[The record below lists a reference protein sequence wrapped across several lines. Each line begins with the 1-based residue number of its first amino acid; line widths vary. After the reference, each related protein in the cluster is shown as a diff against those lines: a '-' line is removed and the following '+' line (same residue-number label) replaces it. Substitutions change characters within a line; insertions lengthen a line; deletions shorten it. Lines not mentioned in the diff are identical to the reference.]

1 MYVYLSPENIALWLI
16 AVFSLLLAGHIWQR
30 RYTPGTLPLGLL
42 LITNLAWALGTAAES
57 APSLAPAVTSQFYWH
72 YLAVSGTF
80 LLPLAWLLFIIYE
93 TGRVHW
99 LTRRNVLLFSL
110 LPVLLVILIWTNGF
124 HNLVWRNPFPNNGIL
139 GLNPVSNIG
148 PAGWAVVTMS
158 YLSGIFS
165 TALIFHS
172 LINSKKQNRVPF
184 ILLGFCTLASI
195 AAAVYTFLRYSEVR
209 TDGMLLY
216 VHCFCNLIFVF
227 VLFRY
232 RLVNI
237 LPFAFDAAIAGLK
250 DGIVILSP
258 QNQIIFMN
266 EVAGKILR
274 KAGKD
279 YAGKNAEQVFSGFPT
294 LLEKVLGKPL
304 ECQDKI
310 SLSTSDGRE
319 YYELNLSVIQGYWK
333 NSLGRLIVL
342 RNITHRVE
350 AEESSRRSLAMLAQS
365 EDLYR
370 QLVENINEVI
380 FILNPDGV
388 FSYIS
393 PVVERAT
400 GFSPQEMIGQ
410 HYEMFVHPEDLE
422 FLRESIQKSMDGQ
435 SSSSEFRVI
444 KKNGSI
450 AHILADYRRLVHN
463 GRFAGIHGVLTD
475 ITKRKNA
482 EVALDRRV
490 NQLMLLNEI
499 GEKISAVMEIDS
511 IFTSVTHLIR
521 ENFGYYY
528 VALFIPD
535 PENQTVRLRST
546 SGAFSSNLPRDHT
559 LNFGQGMVGW
569 VAQNQIKLLANDV
582 LEEPSYIN
590 LYPDKIITRSELT
603 VPISLGEELV
613 GVLDIQSPRV
623 NAFDENDVRVMKT
636 VADQIAVAIENSR
649 LYEEVR
655 LQLRERERKENILR
669 IQRDLVVGLNSTTRL
684 NDMLHVAV
692 EILSIELYESAV
704 AIFLLDRRKKITATS
719 CTSQYPKNVWKKKD
733 WLANGNVGWV
743 SRHRQPALISDL
755 AEAEQSHNLPSEAA
769 SQITVPLLSG
779 ARVIGIVDIQ
789 NNRADAL
796 SAEDLHLVTILADNL
811 VVLVEKARL
820 FEEVERARN
829 ELQKR
834 ANDLEAANERLREL
848 DRLKSQFLAN
858 MSHELRTPLNS
869 IIGFSE
875 ILIDE
880 VTGPLNDEQRECA
893 LDIHESGAHLLA
905 LISDLLD
912 FSKIEAG
919 RMALDYSGWSV
930 KEFFEE
936 LRTTISP
943 LTEKKA
949 QLLSFQSEPDLPCAT
964 ADRVRMKQV
973 FINLLSN
980 ANKFTPNG
988 GLISVSCW
996 TVKPDRMLFAVSD
1009 TGIGI
1014 KTEDQHVIF
1023 EEFRQADGTLTRE
1036 APGTGLGLAISKR
1049 IVELHQGMIWVES
1062 EFGKGST
1069 FYVSL
1074 PILQQGDMI

>member
-16 AVFSLLLAGHIWQR
+16 AVFSLLLAGQIWQR

-57 APSLAPAVTSQFYWH
+57 APSLAPTVTAQYYWH
-72 YLAVSGTF
+72 YLAATGTF
-80 LLPLAWLLFIIYE
+80 LLPLAWLVFIIYE
-93 TGRVHW
+93 AGRSHW
-99 LTRRNVLLFSL
+99 LTRRNILLFSL
-110 LPVLLVILIWTNGF
+110 LPALLVILIWTNGL
-124 HNLVWRNPFPNNGIL
+124 HNLIWQNPFPDNGIL

-148 PAGWAVVTMS
+148 PAGWVGVTLS
-158 YLSGIFS
+158 FLSGIFS
-165 TALIFHS
+165 TVLIFHS
-172 LINSKKQNRVPF
+172 LKNSERQNRVPF
-184 ILLGFCTLASI
+184 LLLGICTLASI
-195 AAAVYTFLRYSEVR
+195 AAAAYTFLRYSEIR

-227 VLFRY
+227 VLIRY

-237 LPFAFDAAIAGLK
+237 LPMAFDAVIAGLK
-250 DGIVILSP
+250 DGMIILSP
-258 QNQIIFMN
+258 QNRIVFMN
-266 EVAGKILR
+266 EVAGKIV
-274 KAGKD
+274 GNEGND
-279 YAGKNAEQVFSGFPT
+279 YAGKTAEQVFANFPT
-294 LLEKVLGKPL
+294 LLEKIQSSPL
-304 ECQDKI
+304 EHQDSI
-310 SLSTSDGRE
+310 SLSTATGTE
-319 YYELNLSVIQGYWK
+319 YYELNLSVIRGYAS
-333 NSLGRLIVL
+333 NILGRLVVL

-350 AEESSRRSLAMLAQS
+350 AENSSKRSMAMLARS
-365 EDLYR
+365 EELYR

-388 FSYIS
+388 FTYIS
-393 PVVERAT
+393 PAVERAT
-400 GFSPQEMIGQ
+400 GFSPREIVGQ
-410 HYEMFVHPEDLE
+410 HFEMFVHPEDLE
-422 FLRESIQKSMDGQ
+422 LLRESIQKSMDGQ
-435 SSSSEFRVI
+435 SNSNEFRVI

-450 AHILADYRRLVHN
+450 AHILADHRRLIHD

-482 EVALDRRV
+482 EVALDRRL

-511 IFTSVTHLIR
+511 IFSSVTHLIR

-528 VALFIPD
+528 VALFTPD
-535 PENQTVRLRST
+535 FETQTVRLRSA
-546 SGAFSSNLPRDHT
+546 SGAFSSILPKDHT
-559 LNFGQGMVGW
+559 LKFGQGMVGW
-569 VAQNQIKLLANDV
+569 VAQNRVKLLANDV
-582 LEEPSYIN
+582 LKEPSYIN

-603 VPISLGEELV
+603 VPISLGDELV
-613 GVLDIQSPRV
+613 GVLDIQSPRL

-704 AIFLLDRRKKITATS
+704 AIILLDRRKKIIATS

-733 WLANGNVGWV
+733 WLANGIVGWV
-743 SRHRQPALISDL
+743 NRHRQPVLVSEQAG
-755 AEAEQSHNLPSEAA
+755 AEHYHNLDPEAP
-769 SQITVPLLSG
+769 SQITAPLLSG
-779 ARVIGIVDIQ
+779 SRVIGIVDIQ
-789 NNRADAL
+789 NSRADAL
-796 SAEDLHLVTILADNL
+796 SAEDLHLVSILADNL

-880 VTGPLNDEQRECA
+880 ITGPLNDEQRECVR
-893 LDIHESGAHLLA
+893 DIHESGAHLLA

-919 RMALDYSGWSV
+919 RMKLEYTGWSV

-949 QLLSFQSEPDLPCAT
+949 QVLTFQAEPDLPCAT

-980 ANKFTPNG
+980 ANKFTANG
-988 GLISVSCW
+988 GLITVSCW

-1009 TGIGI
+1009 NGIGI
-1014 KTEDQHVIF
+1014 KPEDQEVIF

-1049 IVELHQGMIWVES
+1049 IVELHKGMIWVES

-1074 PILQQGDMI
+1074 PILPQRDMI